1 MWISLSNVLYLGI
14 TPWGL
19 DPGGTPKQVSITEY
33 LWTRS
38 SLLCFHMWSFLVFT
52 AELEIIHDWL
62 NTSTFLSYRS
72 VGKCIRAWIND
83 TVSTIPRV
91 VAIVRL
97 SDTRKFQVCRL
108 IRSAFIEM
116 KEGSLQNGVRSWSY
130 FFPILITSWFF
141 ISAQNSI
148 FASGGIGVSLRD
160 ARHGV
165 GDK

>member
-1 MWISLSNVLYLGI
+1 MWISLSQVLYLWI
-14 TPWGL
+14 TPWSL
-19 DPGGTPKQVSITEY
+19 DPGGTPEQVSITGY

-38 SLLCFHMWSFLVFT
+38 SLLCFQMWSFLVFT

-72 VGKCIRAWIND
+72 VGNCIRAWIND

-97 SDTRKFQVCRL
+97 CNTRKFQVCWL
-108 IRSAFIEM
+108 IRSALIERRAR
-116 KEGSLQNGVRSWSY
+116 SQYLVRSCSY
-130 FFPILITSWFF
+130 FFPILITSWLF

-148 FASGGIGVSLRD
+148 FR
-160 ARHGV
+160 RHRSVTTRLETGSMTTC
-165 GDK
+165 DK